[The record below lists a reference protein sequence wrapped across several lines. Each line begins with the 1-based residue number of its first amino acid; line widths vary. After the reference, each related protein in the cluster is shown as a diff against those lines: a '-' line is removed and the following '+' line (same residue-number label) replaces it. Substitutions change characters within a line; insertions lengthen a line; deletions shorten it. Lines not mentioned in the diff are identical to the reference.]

1 MKNTLF
7 GLLMFAFL
15 FCGSIHAQHGGQL
28 NHADSLI
35 QNHEY
40 SSAQIL
46 LERIIANNPSKFE
59 LSKAYF
65 LISQIYAETGDLQK
79 ARYHNQQSLSIRK
92 DLHYEF
98 IADNFMLFGLIEM
111 KKGENEQALWNF
123 FEAADLPYESI
134 EFGGLLYAYIAQVYY
149 RKGDMPNVFKYYKI
163 AMQAL
168 RTAYE
173 EGDVADVKHYRTRR
187 NRLYYESF
195 FIGFL

>member
-1 MKNTLF
+1 
-7 GLLMFAFL
+7 MFAFL
-15 FCGSIHAQHGGQL
+15 FCSSVHAQHGTELLQ
-28 NHADSLI
+28 ADSLI

-40 SSAQIL
+40 SSAQII
-46 LERIIANNPSKFE
+46 LERIITDNPSRFE

-65 LISQIYAETGDLQK
+65 LISQVHMETGDLQK
-79 ARYHNQQSLSIRK
+79 ASYHNQQSLSIRK

-98 IADNFMLFGLIEM
+98 IADNYMLFGLIEM
-111 KKGENEQALWNF
+111 KKGDNKKALWNF

-149 RKGDMPNVFKYYKI
+149 RKDDMKNVFKYYKI

-173 EGDVADVKHYRTRR
+173 EGDVADAIHYRVRR
-187 NRLYYESF
+187 NRLYYERF